1 PTGRTSYEIRQKVQA
16 LEFSRLR
23 CTDGAE
29 VGKRGAAAVLGINVR
44 LLRSWEEQESELRKS
59 LAAAGYHAGPS
70 RSLHTGRSSP
80 TEKVEDAIVD
90 EVNTL
95 SKQGVAVS
103 SKIVMRKLLELMP
116 NFQGGLPSA
125 DKAVEVEVF
134 EKKFKRWYYRFLK
147 RHRFSIRRK
156 TSVGQKKPEGWEGK
170 AWAFIQKLRARLLHH
185 AKEAILVFGILYNM
199 DQTPI
204 QAEMPQETTVAPTG
218 AKDARIAT
226 AGKEKLR
233 YTVVLAVRGDGQKVK
248 PRIIYKGSPLSYH
261 HLPANRTK
269 YGYPPAGIGLGVQK
283 SSWCDARQTDIWL
296 TEEFM
301 RRPDATGFSQPV
313 SILTMDDFKCHKDEE
328 FQKKLKER
336 AKTEPIMIPGGLTPV
351 VQPLDR
357 TVNKEFKRGMRAK
370 YTHWRK
376 EEFERV
382 GAAGKIE
389 APGRGIVARW
399 VKDVWGSISA
409 ETIRTCF
416 KACGLTLNLDGSDDH

>member
-1 PTGRTSYEIRQKVQA
+1 MSGLNAIYEQAFKRQKKANDWGSLRRPPGGEEEKDADEPSNETKKGPLKRVYPEPNFSLTRVSGPTGRTSYEIRQKVQA

-29 VGKRGAAAVLGINVR
+29 VGKRGAASVLGINVR

-59 LAAAGYHAGPS
+59 LGAAAYHAGPS

-103 SKIVMRKLLELMP
+103 SKIVMMKLLELMP

-125 DKAVEVEVF
+125 DKPVEVEVF

-185 AKEAILVFGILYNM
+185 AKEAILVDRAAAAANAGDTVEIEVEGSPFTAEELSKVQDQVFGILYNM

-226 AGKEKLR
+226 AGALV
-233 YTVVLAVRGDGQKVK
+233 VVLT
-248 PRIIYKGSPLSYH
+248 STS
-261 HLPANRTK
+261 
-269 YGYPPAGIGLGVQK
+269 VQ
-283 SSWCDARQTDIWL
+283 
-296 TEEFM
+296 
-301 RRPDATGFSQPV
+301 
-313 SILTMDDFKCHKDEE
+313 
-328 FQKKLKER
+328 
-336 AKTEPIMIPGGLTPV
+336 
-351 VQPLDR
+351 
-357 TVNKEFKRGMRAK
+357 
-370 YTHWRK
+370 
-376 EEFERV
+376 RV
-382 GAAGKIE
+382 
-389 APGRGIVARW
+389 
-399 VKDVWGSISA
+399 
-409 ETIRTCF
+409 
-416 KACGLTLNLDGSDDH
+416 